1 MRRMLRFALPLSLLL
16 LPLAARADEVKPLA
30 AWVQLGPDAA
40 MQARAV
46 MPGAT
51 CPLIAT
57 FRTDPDMPSVGIDVA
72 MHVRAAADANFPTIC
87 EAEIPPQ
94 ADLAWIV
101 MSEEEAARR
110 QLMIDRARR
119 SEARAI
125 YDMSDALPLLRPDP
139 ERVVVLG
146 DTGCRL
152 KDTLVQPCN
161 DAAQWP
167 FAQVAGSATK
177 LWPDLVVHVGD
188 YLYRETP
195 CPDGNAG
202 CAGSPYGDNW
212 KTWDADFFAPG
223 ARLLHAAPIVIV
235 RGNHEDCAR
244 SGPGFL
250 RLLGPGPYDPSAP
263 CADHL
268 APYSVPLGPVNLVV
282 MDTANAPD
290 TSVDPGV
297 VPTYQKEFADLAAA
311 PGPSWL
317 LLHRPIWAA
326 ISGPLGLP
334 VGGNQT
340 LIAALAGKPVPKP
353 VTLML
358 AGHIHTFEM
367 LNYTSKAPP
376 TLLAGHGGDLLD
388 VTPANLKGAMF
399 QGGSGVKVKDGFSVG
414 GFGFL
419 FMLRDGKHWDIDL
432 LDASGKFERECEFED
447 GPVDCPSPKQD

>member
-16 LPLAARADEVKPLA
+16 LPFAARADEARPLA
-30 AWVQLGPDAA
+30 AWVQLGPAGA
-40 MQARAV
+40 MQVRAV
-46 MPGAT
+46 VPGAA
-51 CPLIAT
+51 CPLIVA
-57 FRTDPDMPSVGIDVA
+57 FKDYGAENRVDVA
-72 MHVRAAADANFPTIC
+72 MRVRAVANADFPQVCEGEVPADADTAWLALSK
-87 EAEIPPQ
+87 EEG
-94 ADLAWIV
+94 DLYQSVVHHA
-101 MSEEEAARR
+101 SRS
-110 QLMIDRARR
+110 RAR
-119 SEARAI
+119 AN
-125 YDMSDALPLLRPDP
+125 YDMSNALPLLRTDP
-139 ERVVVLG
+139 ERLIVLG

-152 KDTLVQPCN
+152 KDALVQPCN
-161 DAAQWP
+161 DPAQWP
-167 FAQVAGSATK
+167 FAQVARSATK
-177 LWPDLVVHVGD
+177 LWPDLVIHVGD

-223 ARLLHAAPIVIV
+223 AALLHAAPIVIV

-250 RLLGPGPYDPSAP
+250 RLLGPGPYDPGAP
-263 CADHL
+263 CTDHL

-297 VPTYQKEFADLAAA
+297 VPTYQKEFADLASA

-326 ISGPLGLP
+326 VSGPLGVP

-340 LIAALAGKPVPKP
+340 LIAALAGQPMPRP
-353 VTLML
+353 VTLMI
-358 AGHIHTFEM
+358 AGHIHAFEL
-367 LNYTSKAPP
+367 LNYKGKAPP

-419 FMLRDGKHWDIDL
+419 FMGRSGKHWQIDL
-432 LDASGKFERECEFED
+432 LDADGRFERKCGFEG
-447 GPVDCPSPKQD
+447 GPVDCPAPKQDQ